1 MQATRADQLSRASHI
16 YHRSRCVGGAR
27 FAHLRATRRDRTQG
41 FLILSPAVCR
51 AEMGTTIPRPDTGQ
65 CDGCGNEG
73 CRFLHRPSRPTSTAI
88 RLIERAG
95 SRPGSRSANRRCGCL
110 EQACCLIAGT
120 RVGVRRRGTRVV
132 SGRRFGARCTVGPVE
147 PRPGLH
153 HRRRPERVQEIVRP
167 WADAVWDTGIE
178 FGTVGV
184 GKSDH
189 RMEITTFR
197 ADSYDRVSR
206 HPEVRFGDCLEGDLV
221 RRDFT
226 TNAMAVRVTAT
237 GPGEFLDP
245 LGGLAALRAKVL
257 DTPAAPSGSF
267 GDDPL
272 RMLRAARFVSQ
283 LGFAVAPRVRAA
295 IEEMAPQLARISA
308 ERVAAELDKLLVG
321 EDPAAGIDLMVQSGM
336 GAVVLPEIGGMRM
349 AIDEHHQHK
358 DVYQHSLTVLRQAI
372 ALEDDG
378 PDLVLRWA
386 ALLHDIG
393 KPATRRHEPDGGVSF
408 HHHEVVGAKMVR
420 KRMRALKYS
429 KQMIDDISQLVYLH
443 LRFHGYG
450 DGKWTD
456 SAVRRYVTDAG
467 ALLPRLHK
475 LVRADCT
482 TRNKRRAARLQA
494 SYDRLE
500 ERIAELAA
508 QEDLDRV
515 RPDLDGN
522 QIMAVL
528 DIPAGPQVGEAWRYL
543 KELRLERGPLSTE
556 EATTELLSW
565 WKSRGN
571 R

>member
-1 MQATRADQLSRASHI
+1 VPEAVQDAELLTKAAVALNQHTAVLRELGSAFDAAGHELFL
-16 YHRSRCVGGAR
+16 VGGSV
-27 FAHLRATRRDRTQG
+27 RDALLGR
-41 FLILSPAVCR
+41 LNSPDLDF
-51 AEMGTTIPRPDTGQ
+51 TT
-65 CDGCGNEG
+65 N
-73 CRFLHRPSRPTSTAI
+73 A
-88 RLIERAG
+88 
-95 SRPGSRSANRRCGCL
+95 
-110 EQACCLIAGT
+110 
-120 RVGVRRRGTRVV
+120 
-132 SGRRFGARCTVGPVE
+132 
-147 PRPGLH
+147 
-153 HRRRPERVQEIVRP
+153 RPEQVQQTVRG

-178 FGTVGV
+178 YGTVGV
-184 GKSDH
+184 GKDDY
-189 RMEITTFR
+189 RLEITTFR
-197 ADSYDRVSR
+197 ADRYDQVSR
-206 HPEVRFGDCLEGDLV
+206 NPEVRFGDRLDDDLV

-226 TNAMAVRVTAT
+226 VNAMAVRITGS

-245 LGGLAALRAKVL
+245 LAGLAALRTRVL
-257 DTPAAPSGSF
+257 DTPAAPSVSF

-283 LGFAVAPRVRAA
+283 LGFTVAPRVRAA

-308 ERVAAELDKLLVG
+308 ERVAVELDKTLLG
-321 EDPAAGIDLMVQSGM
+321 DDPLAGIDLLVQTGM
-336 GAVVLPEIGGMRM
+336 GEVVLPEIGGMQM

-372 ALEDDG
+372 GLADQG

-429 KQMIDDISQLVYLH
+429 KQMVDDVSQLVYLH

-450 DGKWTD
+450 DGTWTD

-467 ALLPRLHK
+467 PLLPQLHK

-494 SYDRLE
+494 AYDQLE
-500 ERIAELAA
+500 ARIDELAA
-508 QEDLDRV
+508 QEDLNRV

-522 QIMAVL
+522 QIMKL
-528 DIPAGPQVGEAWRYL
+528 LNIPAGPQVGEAWRFL
-543 KELRLERGPLSTE
+543 KELRLDRGPLTSE
-556 EATTELLSW
+556 EATAELLAW
-565 WKSRGN
+565 WKRRGN
-571 R
+571 P